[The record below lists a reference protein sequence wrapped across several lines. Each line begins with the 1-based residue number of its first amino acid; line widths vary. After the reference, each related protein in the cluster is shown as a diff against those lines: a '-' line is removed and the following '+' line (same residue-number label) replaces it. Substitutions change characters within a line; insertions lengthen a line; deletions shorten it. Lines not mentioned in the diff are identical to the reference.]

1 MRRGKDVAPEPTT
14 QSRKRWIAVPGNRAA
29 NRAFSSGESKV
40 NWRERLIIR
49 QGPTLFTNPRT
60 AVPSASTP
68 LSRIIASLLVLSVL
82 LFLFDWQSSYARF
95 VRSDFMKRRRMALTV
110 QCAEMLTYRA
120 FRHEAYQQK
129 AGRAP
134 RKAICAAG
142 RIMARPHRS
151 IQAPTVGRATEPASP
166 SRQHDRQRS
175 KFVKKR

>member
-29 NRAFSSGESKV
+29 NRAFSSGESRV

-95 VRSDFMKRRRMALTV
+95 VRSDFLKCRRMALTV

-120 FRHEAYQQK
+120 FRHEVYQQK
-129 AGRAP
+129 AGASAAKSSLCGGEDHGSP
-134 RKAICAAG
+134 TQICMSAYG
-142 RIMARPHRS
+142 RSEHR
-151 IQAPTVGRATEPASP
+151 TVSP
-166 SRQHDRQRS
+166 LRQHDRQRS